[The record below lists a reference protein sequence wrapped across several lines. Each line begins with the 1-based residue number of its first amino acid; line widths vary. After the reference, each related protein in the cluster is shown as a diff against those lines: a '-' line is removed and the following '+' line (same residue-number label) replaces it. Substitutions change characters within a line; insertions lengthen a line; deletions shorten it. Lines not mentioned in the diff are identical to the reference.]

1 MSVLTTQ
8 CLLSILLDGRDLE
21 SIRLKPEKTLEFG
34 LPVTT
39 KPSKQ
44 RQGLHLY
51 GRFIQMAG
59 DLRRWQAHTLTDHLV
74 FSFQAK
80 VFIAGNKQ
88 GAGEGF

>member
-39 KPSKQ
+39 GPNKQ
-44 RQGLHLY
+44 RQGLNLY
-51 GRFIQMAG
+51 GHFIQVACN
-59 DLRRWQAHTLTDHLV
+59 LRR
-74 FSFQAK
+74 
-80 VFIAGNKQ
+80 
-88 GAGEGF
+88 